1 MTRIRFLS
9 YLVSIAKTEYL
20 DLPVEQITVAEA
32 IEFTILKIPQL
43 KSYLEGIP
51 EVLLIMN
58 NSHLLLPRDLKLQVI
73 SELIISPVVKGG

>member
-20 DLPVEQITVAEA
+20 DLPDEQTTVKEA
-32 IEFTILKIPQL
+32 IEFVILKIPQL
-43 KSYLEGIP
+43 KNYLENTP

-58 NSHLLLPRDLKLQVI
+58 NSHLLLPRDLKLKII
-73 SELIISPVVKGG
+73 SELIISPVIKGG

>member
-9 YLVSIAKTEYL
+9 YLVPIAKTEYL
-20 DLPVEQITVAEA
+20 DLPTEPITVAEA
-32 IEFTILKIPQL
+32 IEFAILKIPQL

-58 NSHLLLPRDLKLQVI
+58 NSHLLLPRDLKLQVM